1 MSKSRSNIERNA
13 RRREKRRQCLVN
25 GRKCPRAPNRFI
37 LYRTWHQNHTFKNSQ
52 NPIDMRS
59 LSKKIA
65 EQWKNEPLKVKS
77 FWDRLAAEEKLK
89 APYRTTADILSGLE
103 MSISKHLSE
112 DTSMTFVNATVSSQK
127 KFFMGNS
134 EKSSIKAENEIPS
147 FVFIPSESQPHVPEK
162 KQNNLIFED
171 PTLNTPDTYK
181 WEEITSLSPES
192 EILNYDS
199 YGSDDEENHCFS
211 TLYYNFTGP
220 QISNNS
226 IDPMLIQYNTNL
238 NVYLTSP
245 YSSSNYKDED
255 STFAEDD
262 RLYLP

>member
-1 MSKSRSNIERNA
+1 NA

-25 GRKCPRAPNRFI
+25 GQKCPRAPNRFI
-37 LYRTWHQNHTFKNSQ
+37 LYRTWHQNHTYKNSQ

-127 KFFMGNS
+127 KNFM
-134 EKSSIKAENEIPS
+134 EKSSIKAENEVPS
-147 FVFIPSESQPHVPEK
+147 FVFISPESPPSVPEK
-162 KQNNLIFED
+162 KQDSLIFED

-181 WEEITSLSPES
+181 WEEITSQSQSPES
-192 EILNYDS
+192 EILSYDS
-199 YGSDDEENHCFS
+199 YGSDDEENHGFS
-211 TLYYNFTGP
+211 SPFYYNFTGP
-220 QISNNS
+220 QISNHS

-238 NVYLTSP
+238 N
-245 YSSSNYKDED
+245 
-255 STFAEDD
+255 
-262 RLYLP
+262 